1 MKNFSST
8 TAHAASANSKVRNNV
23 FNGMHLRDGKLYSS
37 ANGKY
42 PLMSGV
48 DKVSV
53 GTRFNRIFMTDGT
66 TYVYTPD
73 WKLVS
78 FEAQHSVAVGGFY
91 VSSVEELE
99 VNADF
104 QLVKGH
110 RLKVADAN
118 GMVVHENVRGLCLSM
133 SVSIL
138 SVMRAEAG
146 CFASAVG
153 RLLAADASRRQICR
167 KADGVCFLMN
177 AEKCILICGMRIVM
191 IFCISDVESKD
202 GISGIKKELRYAALF
217 FSTIN

>member
-73 WKLVS
+73 WKLVFLKRS
-78 FEAQHSVAVGGFY
+78 IV
-91 VSSVEELE
+91 
-99 VNADF
+99 F
-104 QLVKGH
+104 QLAAFMFLQWKNLKLTQTFSS
-110 RLKVADAN
+110 LKVI
-118 GMVVHENVRGLCLSM
+118 G
-133 SVSIL
+133 
-138 SVMRAEAG
+138 
-146 CFASAVG
+146 
-153 RLLAADASRRQICR
+153 
-167 KADGVCFLMN
+167 
-177 AEKCILICGMRIVM
+177 
-191 IFCISDVESKD
+191 
-202 GISGIKKELRYAALF
+202 
-217 FSTIN
+217 